1 MDTPDRKKEHS
12 TVPFVPEMTGDE
24 RGALSIYFRQ
34 LGNLPQLSPEEIAG
48 IGALIDGKARVFRM
62 AVMEIGFVAGEV
74 LRMIEECL
82 NGKDPADLWM
92 PSSLRLPEF
101 APDKRRKTL
110 QKLQAEILEAQA
122 EFRSVFARGSLQK
135 VASARKKLAAVLG
148 RYDLQGDVVIEFF
161 RIFQDYASLPD
172 SGNPRS
178 ENHRLLLQKTAL
190 RKSEYGPFA
199 EKLQKAGEELASARN
214 QMLEAN
220 LRLVVSVVQHFRNRG
235 VPFGDLIQEG
245 NLGLLRAVEKFDFK
259 LGHKFSTYANW
270 WIRQNVLRALSEQSR
285 VIRIPAHMV
294 NTINAINR
302 AEQHFVQENGRV
314 PENEELAAIL
324 ELPLARLS
332 AIRKMAC
339 QTISLQAP
347 VTDSPASSVLEDMIA
362 DDSSHGPVHE
372 LARKLLY
379 ERLYEMLETL
389 PEREQQIIILRFGLF
404 GNQPLPLAEVSTRF
418 NLTKERIRQLE
429 IQILANMRKLAQNNY
444 FDGISQL
451 N

>member
-1 MDTPDRKKEHS
+1 MDNPDRRTGHREEQI
-12 TVPFVPEMTGDE
+12 VPEMSGDD

-34 LGNLPQLSPEEIAG
+34 LGALPQPTPEEIQHIGEAIDRKAREFRCAVLG
-48 IGALIDGKARVFRM
+48 IGFA
-62 AVMEIGFVAGEV
+62 AGEV
-74 LRMIEECL
+74 QRMIGDCL
-82 NGKDPADLWM
+82 KGKDAADLFM
-92 PSSLRLPEF
+92 PSVLRLPDF
-101 APDKRRKTL
+101 AAEKRRHTL
-110 QKLQAEILEAQA
+110 ESLMEDIAAASAGFRAVFRKGTVQEAA
-122 EFRSVFARGSLQK
+122 A
-135 VASARKKLAAVLG
+135 ARKKLVDILG
-148 RYDLQGDVVIEFF
+148 RYDLQLDVISEFY
-161 RIFQDYASLPD
+161 RIFQDYAALPGSND
-172 SGNPRS
+172 PGC

-190 RKSEYGPFA
+190 RKSEFKAFA
-199 EKLQKAGEELASARN
+199 KTLQKAYEDLSQVRN

-220 LRLVVSVVQHFRNRG
+220 LRLVVSIVQSFRNRG

-270 WIRQNVLRALSEQSR
+270 WIRQNVLRAIAEQSR

-302 AEQHFVQENGRV
+302 AEQHFVQEHGRV

-347 VTDSPASSVLEDMIA
+347 LADSPASSVLEDVIA
-362 DDSSHGPVHE
+362 DDSAHGPVHE
-372 LARKLLY
+372 LARKVLY
-379 ERLYEMLETL
+379 ERLYEMLEIL

-404 GNQPLPLAEVSTRF
+404 GNQPLPLVEVSRRF

-429 IQILANMRKLAQNNY
+429 IQILADMRKLAQNNY
-444 FDGISQL
+444 FDGVPQI